1 MLIRSS
7 RWKTLQTYLLAA
19 PQFLVLLSFLVVPI
33 LMVVVISFWNFNG
46 FAMTPGFTLDHYKTI
61 FSSRVYLAT
70 YLSTFRFIL
79 LVWPITVAIGFAI
92 AYFQAFH
99 IKRLETRILL
109 FLIVIIPFWT
119 SNIIRMISWVPFL
132 GREGLLNSVLL
143 GLGLIQEPIDIFLF
157 SDFSVVLTLVHL
169 YTPLMIV
176 TIFNSMVRIDR
187 SLIAAAQD
195 AGATGFQILKEVI
208 VPLSAPGIATGSIF
222 IITLIMGEFVT
233 VRLMS
238 GGQSASVGYLIQT
251 QIESLQY
258 PVAAANAVLLL
269 IVALSLVTLVLRVVD
284 IRKEL

>member
-1 MLIRSS
+1 MLIQTS
-7 RWKTLQTYLLAA
+7 RWKALQAYLLAA
-19 PQFLVLLSFLVVPI
+19 PQFLVLLAFLVVPI

-61 FSSRVYLAT
+61 FSSQVYLAT

-79 LVWPITVAIGFAI
+79 LVWPITVVIGFAI

-132 GREGLLNSVLL
+132 GREGLLNSMLL
-143 GLGLIQEPIDIFLF
+143 WLGVIQEPIEIFLF

-176 TIFNSMVRIDR
+176 TIFNSMVRIDK

-195 AGATGFQILKEVI
+195 AGASGFQVLKDVI
-208 VPLSAPGIATGSIF
+208 IPLSAPGIATGSIF